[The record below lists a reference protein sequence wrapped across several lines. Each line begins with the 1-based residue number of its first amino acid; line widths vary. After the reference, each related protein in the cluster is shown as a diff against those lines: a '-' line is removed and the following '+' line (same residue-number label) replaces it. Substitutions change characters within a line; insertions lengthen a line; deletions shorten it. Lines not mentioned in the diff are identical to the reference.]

1 MAWMTKYT
9 RIQARVR
16 SKSTPVEVIFE
27 SRMAVA
33 KHIAIVINEN
43 KENELSVETITEKKP
58 VDIRL

>member
-27 SRMAVA
+27 SRMAIV
-33 KHIAIVINEN
+33 KDMAIVINEN
-43 KENELSVETITEKKP
+43 REKVFSIVIKTEKKT
-58 VDIRL
+58 DKARI